1 MAKIHALERPYAPLS
16 FRMNRSEF
24 SEAKGGENR
33 ERRKEEN

>member
-1 MAKIHALERPYAPLS
+1 MPPLS
-16 FRMNRSEF
+16 SRINRSEF